1 MGCWSHHLP
10 GQSDPLEVMGSTRSI
25 WQCLNYYSMR
35 TMIFFFQKAASPT
48 KQHHTWVP
56 SSQQEAWKSPE
67 QGMGR
72 QTMNLG
78 ADSREREPA
87 EGALVTNF
95 SELLEH
101 LKSRSLYHLFYES
114 VEDLAG

>member
-1 MGCWSHHLP
+1 
-10 GQSDPLEVMGSTRSI
+10 
-25 WQCLNYYSMR
+25 
-35 TMIFFFQKAASPT
+35 
-48 KQHHTWVP
+48 
-56 SSQQEAWKSPE
+56 
-67 QGMGR
+67 MGR

-78 ADSREREPA
+78 ADSQEREPA

-95 SELLEH
+95 SKLLEH

>member
-1 MGCWSHHLP
+1 
-10 GQSDPLEVMGSTRSI
+10 
-25 WQCLNYYSMR
+25 
-35 TMIFFFQKAASPT
+35 
-48 KQHHTWVP
+48 
-56 SSQQEAWKSPE
+56 
-67 QGMGR
+67 MGR
-72 QTMNLG
+72 QTMNLS

-95 SELLEH
+95 SKLLEH